1 MALRAGYY
9 GLKNSV
15 KRTLEKLAA
24 DMAGAKIIK
33 TIGTG
38 LTLSNAGKLDVEA
51 ATDTKLGGIIVGTGL
66 SASEGTLNVT
76 QASADSLGG
85 IKVGDNLS
93 IDENGVLSASGGSST
108 SYSTTEY
115 DTGKVWINGKH
126 IYGKYYDFSNNKVTL
141 SGQGTEIVSKIS
153 NMSDIDQPIEGR
165 IFRDPADSS
174 GSACG
179 DLSIAKMSNHFTVY
193 CAAGFSNCTG
203 MYLEYTKNV
212 SQS

>member
-38 LTLSNAGKLDVEA
+38 LTLSDAGKLDVEA
-51 ATDTKLGGIIVGTGL
+51 ATDTKLGGV
-66 SASEGTLNVT
+66 
-76 QASADSLGG
+76 
-85 IKVGDNLS
+85 KVGDNLS

-179 DLSIAKMSNHFTVY
+179 DISIAKMSNHFTVY